1 MATSISRVLVT
12 RSVIQ
17 SALRCSLTTSSTN
30 SQATPVAPEFWKKN
44 KELNRPMS
52 PWHIYKPQL
61 TSMLS
66 ITHRGTGLGLS
77 ILLYGWGVQ
86 SALASG
92 GKNWEQT
99 LDVIIQ
105 TFPHWMLYSLK
116 VLVATSVGY
125 HLINGI
131 RHLFWDMGYGF
142 TLKQLYSSG
151 YFVIV
156 VTLLMGVLAA
166 LNA

>member
-1 MATSISRVLVT
+1 MALSRVLAARTFSPLLT
-12 RSVIQ
+12 RCL
-17 SALRCSLTTSSTN
+17 ATSSAV
-30 SQATPVAPEFWKKN
+30 SQATPVSPEFWKKN
-44 KELNRPMS
+44 EQLKRPMS
-52 PWHIYKPQL
+52 PWMIYKFQL

-86 SALASG
+86 SALAAG

-99 LDVIIQ
+99 LDVITQ

-125 HLINGI
+125 HLVNGV
-131 RHLFWDMGYGF
+131 RHLCWDMGYGF
-142 TLKQLYSSG
+142 TLKELYSSG
-151 YFVIV
+151 YFVIAL
-156 VTLLMGVLAA
+156 TLVMGILAA
-166 LNA
+166 LYA